1 MLQPLTV
8 ILVIYLSF
16 LYSCY
21 IFTFFVFFFFRE
33 PHIKNLLSL
42 RNVISEVCKHQLYQN
57 DPVVTSFEDF
67 YHNIETDR
75 FEKLHFTTN
84 YTQFYQNK
92 FETEDGAMAI
102 VFANGD
108 VINNV
113 SDSKLMYVDAS
124 FKIETNENFSYQLVT
139 VLVWVE
145 DSVSNFFCFNFATA
159 YYSGKI

>member
-1 MLQPLTV
+1 MNKACKLKSHSLC
-8 ILVIYLSF
+8 IH
-16 LYSCY
+16 
-21 IFTFFVFFFFRE
+21 FFCRE

-42 RNVISEVCKHQLYQN
+42 RKVISEVCKHQLYQS
-57 DPVVTSFEDF
+57 DPVVSSFEDF
-67 YHNIETDR
+67 YHNIELDR

-84 YTQFYQNK
+84 YTQFYQDK
-92 FETEDGAMAI
+92 FETEEGAKAV

-124 FKIETNENFSYQLVT
+124 FKIETIENFNYQLVT

-145 DSVSNFFCFNFATA
+145 DSVSIVLVLTLTNYAVCI
-159 YYSGKI
+159 GKSVL